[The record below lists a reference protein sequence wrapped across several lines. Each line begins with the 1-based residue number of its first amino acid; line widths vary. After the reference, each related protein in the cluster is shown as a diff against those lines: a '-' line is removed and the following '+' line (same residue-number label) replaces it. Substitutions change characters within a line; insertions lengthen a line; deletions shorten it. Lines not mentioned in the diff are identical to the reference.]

1 MESEFWRFDYANA
14 TSLLKLNNLSTNSLT
29 VKSFIGKIFN
39 LKLDL
44 VGRSISNIL
53 ILIVVYIRLE
63 FIVERDRNFWA
74 FTTNRKLVRFFFM
87 LLGESKFHCLLKVKE
102 YGFRVS
108 NAYLRRL
115 AYVDYVDCITFWL
128 IVLFFFFS
136 SPYFL

>member
-63 FIVERDRNFWA
+63 FIVERDRNF
-74 FTTNRKLVRFFFM
+74 
-87 LLGESKFHCLLKVKE
+87 
-102 YGFRVS
+102 
-108 NAYLRRL
+108 
-115 AYVDYVDCITFWL
+115 
-128 IVLFFFFS
+128 
-136 SPYFL
+136 